1 MDITM
6 VSMNIL
12 EIGKSGKFCLM
23 TDAEPNSMGAISIS
37 LGASKEEYIKFLK
50 NSPKVICKTAD
61 ELIDAIFEAKLFIK
75 KIENSDVFI
84 KTELFNG

>member
-1 MDITM
+1 M
-6 VSMNIL
+6 VNMNII
-12 EIGKSGKFCLM
+12 EIGKTGRFCLM
-23 TDAEPNSMGAISIS
+23 TDAEPNSMGTISIS
-37 LGASKEEYIKFLK
+37 LGASKREYEKFLK
-50 NSPKVICKTAD
+50 NSPRIICKTAD

>member
-1 MDITM
+1 M
-6 VSMNIL
+6 VNMNIIK
-12 EIGKSGKFCLM
+12 IGKSGRFCLM
-23 TDAEPNSMGAISIS
+23 TDARPNSMGTISIS
-37 LGASKEEYIKFLK
+37 LGANKEEDIKLLK
-50 NSPKVICKTAD
+50 NSPEVICKTAD